1 MMNKCSVCFIEIPVE
16 GSEVKQTSGY
26 FDQLIQYRH
35 KDLSLFD
42 GQVARCVQFQ
52 QKGSTDCEA
61 CSGKYLRFCGIC
73 TLFAAVADVSI
84 GDG

>member
-26 FDQLIQYRH
+26 FDQLIQYRY
-35 KDLSLFD
+35 KDFSLFD

-52 QKGSTDCEA
+52 QKGITDCGNA
-61 CSGKYLRFCGIC
+61 VGSISGSVQSVHFL
-73 TLFAAVADVSI
+73 LVWMMSV
-84 GDG
+84 